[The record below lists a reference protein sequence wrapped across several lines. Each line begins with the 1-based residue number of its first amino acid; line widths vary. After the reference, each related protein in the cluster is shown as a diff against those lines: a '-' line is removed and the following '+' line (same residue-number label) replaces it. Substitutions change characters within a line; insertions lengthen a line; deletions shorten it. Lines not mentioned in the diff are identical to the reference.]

1 MYQFAS
7 FFFDPATGDIKVW
20 DLTSHG
26 ETERHLG
33 LDPNG
38 PYREGYYLLDGTI
51 QARVTEDDAETG
63 AACAA
68 RMRSRFPSL
77 GAFLAW
83 AVPQAKPGTTLDLDG
98 TPVTEL
104 APLAGLT
111 QLTTLD
117 LAGTPVTELAPLAG
131 LTQLTTLY
139 LGGTPVT
146 ELAPLAGLTQLTT
159 LYLGWTKVTEPAPV
173 AGQTQLTTLYLG
185 GTKGRDLAPVTSPG
199 LTIVREKRSLPSE
212 ETPQR

>member
-1 MYQFAS
+1 MCQFAS

-20 DLTSHG
+20 DLMSHG
-26 ETERHLG
+26 ETERHLV
-33 LDPNG
+33 LDPKG
-38 PYREGYYLLDGTI
+38 PYREGHYLLDGTI

-68 RMRSRFPSL
+68 RMRSRFPSV

-83 AVPQAKPGTTLDLDG
+83 AVPQAKPVTTLDLGG

-117 LAGTPVTELAPLAG
+117 LDGTPVT
-131 LTQLTTLY
+131 
-139 LGGTPVT
+139 
-146 ELAPLAGLTQLTT
+146 
-159 LYLGWTKVTEPAPV
+159 
-173 AGQTQLTTLYLG
+173 
-185 GTKGRDLAPVTSPG
+185 DLAPVTRPG
-199 LTIVREKRSLPSE
+199 LTIMR
-212 ETPQR
+212 

>member
-139 LGGTPVT
+139 LGWTPVTDLAPLAGLTQLMMLYLDGTPVT

-159 LYLGWTKVTEPAPV
+159 LDP
-173 AGQTQLTTLYLG
+173 G
-185 GTKGRDLAPVTSPG
+185 GARGGGR
-199 LTIVREKRSLPSE
+199 
-212 ETPQR
+212 